1 MYPIKSVFHRVLNM
15 KTLQNYLPK
24 NTKHYFFS
32 FLHHK
37 ASPRDA
43 TLPKHTTFLEMTPAG
58 IYNSDDFAPAMT
70 LLLSV
75 TLSPLANDSQSTELP
90 PVSEFSLLPLSVSG
104 ANATVLY
111 RLLRLMVQYLH
122 QPRQLH
128 RQARPLPRPLL
139 SQSMI
144 LPHLWLLL
152 SICFFFHICVYCC

>member
-1 MYPIKSVFHRVLNM
+1 MLIV
-15 KTLQNYLPK
+15 

-37 ASPRDA
+37 TSPRDA

-128 RQARPLPRPLL
+128 RQARPLPALCCL
-139 SQSMI
+139 SR
-144 LPHLWLLL
+144 W
-152 SICFFFHICVYCC
+152 FFHIYGCCWALTAASVYASSSTSVSVVVSSVVVSCVG